1 MIEVIGNL
9 SKVYCFQYHR
19 GIIGKLTKSSSSLRK
34 EIWNRKLID
43 RHGTLIQMNKSVRHF
58 IRQYDVESIINDT
71 EKLKIFQDDLKKV
84 LVNEK
89 L

>member
-1 MIEVIGNL
+1 
-9 SKVYCFQYHR
+9 
-19 GIIGKLTKSSSSLRK
+19 
-34 EIWNRKLID
+34 
-43 RHGTLIQMNKSVRHF
+43 MNKSVRHF
-58 IRQYDVESIINDT
+58 ISQYDVESIINDT